1 VGAVLKIRQSP
12 STVIR
17 TVTPR
22 RAPNAELRQREHL
35 TEAEVERLL
44 AAARKRG
51 RYGAR
56 DALAILL
63 AYRHGLRACELV
75 ALRWT
80 QVDFEHHRLHVQ
92 RRKGGLPATHPLT
105 GSELRALRVAHR
117 ENPHA
122 AHVLMSER
130 GAPVSAAWFAK
141 MLTRTAAE
149 AKLDALRVH
158 PHMLRHSTGYKL
170 ANDGVDTRTVQAY
183 LGHVNIQHTVRY
195 TALAADRF
203 AGLFRD

>member
-1 VGAVLKIRQSP
+1 MGKVVQIRQSP

-22 RAPNAELRQREHL
+22 RAPNAALRQREHL
-35 TEAEVERLL
+35 TGAEVEKLL

-63 AYRHGLRACELV
+63 AYRHGLRAAELV
-75 ALRWT
+75 DLRWT

-105 GSELRALRVAHR
+105 GAELRALRVARR
-117 ENPHA
+117 EHPHA

-130 GAPVSAAWFAK
+130 GAPVSTAWFAK

-149 AKLDALRVH
+149 AKLEALKVH
-158 PHMLRHSTGYKL
+158 PHMLRHACGFHL
-170 ANDGVDTRTVQAY
+170 ANAGTDTRTIQAY
-183 LGHVNIQHTVRY
+183 LGHVQIQHTVRY

-203 AGLFRD
+203 TGLFRD

>member
-44 AAARKRG
+44 AAARK
-51 RYGAR
+51 
-56 DALAILL
+56 
-63 AYRHGLRACELV
+63 
-75 ALRWT
+75 RWT